1 VSLPILAVSA
11 LAGGAGSA
19 ARVLVRDALARRGVA
34 PRWTVLG
41 INLAGSLAIGLV
53 SGAVGREGSGG
64 LAPAATVGLLAGWTT
79 YSAFCMDV
87 VLLWIRGERV
97 RAGSLWAATLLGS
110 TALAMAGAWTVRA
123 TSWGV
128 P

>member
-1 VSLPILAVSA
+1 MNVAFLAVTA
-11 LAGGAGSA
+11 LAGGAGCA
-19 ARVLVRDALARRGVA
+19 ARVLVRDALARRGMA
-34 PRWTVLG
+34 PRWTILG

-53 SGAVGREGSGG
+53 SGTVGREGSGG

-110 TALAMAGAWTVRA
+110 TALAMAGAWIVRA